1 MSPDEI
7 FRLANLAA
15 LAGWLVLLVSPLAPR
30 LTQIVA
36 GLGVTLALAT
46 LYVGLLLVFWGA
58 GDGPDGGSG
67 GFDTFDGVA
76 ALFARREILLAGWV
90 HYLAFDL
97 FVGAWEVRVAR
108 RDRIP
113 FLAVL
118 PCLALTFMLGPAGLL
133 LFLVLRLALRPDA
146 GLPFALAGD
155 NR

>member
-7 FRLANLAA
+7 FRFVNLAA
-15 LAGWLVLLVSPLAPR
+15 LAGWLVLLASPLAPR
-30 LTQIVA
+30 LAQLVA
-36 GLGVTLALAT
+36 GLGVTLALSV
-46 LYVGLLLVFWGA
+46 LYVALILAFWGA
-58 GDGPDGGSG
+58 DGGGGAGGG
-67 GFDTFDGVA
+67 GFDTLDGVA

-108 RDRIP
+108 RDGLP

-133 LFLVLRLALRPDA
+133 LFLALRLAFRPRA
-146 GLPFALAGD
+146 GSPFVAVGE
-155 NR
+155 RR